1 MLTLRNPR
9 FPDLSPIEAQALAD
23 TGSVHLCV
31 PEHIALQ
38 LRLEEYDR
46 KEVVI
51 ADGSRRV
58 VPYMGPLELRFKNRV
73 ALGGALVFGDQVLL
87 GAIPM
92 EDMDL
97 VVLPRSRRVDVNPES
112 PNIAVSTVKAVAGTP
127 DAAQF
132 GHIHARG

>member
-1 MLTLRNPR
+1 MGLVFAMLALRNPR
-9 FPDLSPIEAQALAD
+9 YPDLLPIEVQALAD
-23 TGSVHLCV
+23 TSAVHLCV
-31 PEHIALQ
+31 PEHVALQ

-46 KEVVI
+46 KEVII

-58 VPYMGPLELRFKNRV
+58 VPYMGPLEVRFKNRV

-112 PNIAVSTVKAVAGTP
+112 PNIAVSTVKVVAGT
-127 DAAQF
+127 AA
-132 GHIHARG
+132 A

>member
-1 MLTLRNPR
+1 MLILRNPR
-9 FPDLSPIEAQALAD
+9 FPELSPVEIQALAD

-31 PEHIALQ
+31 PEHVAVQ
-38 LRLEEYDR
+38 LHLEVYDH

-58 VPYMGPLELRFKNRV
+58 VPYMGPLEVRFKNRV

-87 GAIPM
+87 GAIPV

-97 VVLPRSRRVDVNPES
+97 VILPRSRAVDVNPES
-112 PNIAVSTVKAVAGTP
+112 PHIAVSTVK
-127 DAAQF
+127 
-132 GHIHARG
+132 